1 MKNRKK
7 HVNFSAVRMLRAMKG
22 LTIGALAEAVG
33 LQPIDIIRIE
43 QGRNCLIDRIVSLAE
58 YFGVS
63 VNALIKNDICAI
75 ALALKAPVKQN
86 LSLQETMKKYRDE
99 CSRIGDKGQQLA
111 YQWELDRLESIGS
124 ELVFLVNP
132 NCADDRKLGFDM
144 LSFDE
149 YNNPIYIE
157 VKASKNSPDTP
168 FKATHAELSKALEC
182 LGNGSIYQVHRIGY
196 VDQPDKRTL
205 KIISAQELIDD
216 FNIKP
221 VEYIFSMKGV

>member
-7 HVNFSAVRMLRAMKG
+7 HNCFSAVRMLRAMKG

-33 LQPIDIIRIE
+33 LQSIDIIRIE

-75 ALALKAPVKQN
+75 AQSLNTPVKQN

-124 ELVFLVNP
+124 QLVFLVNP

-149 YNNPIYIE
+149 FNNPIYIE
-157 VKASKNSPDTP
+157 VKATKHSPEAP
-168 FKATHAELSKALEC
+168 FKASHAELSKALEC
-182 LGNGSIYQVHRIGY
+182 LESGSIYQVHRIGY

-216 FNIKP
+216 FDIKP
-221 VEYIFSMKGV
+221 VEYIFSMKGA